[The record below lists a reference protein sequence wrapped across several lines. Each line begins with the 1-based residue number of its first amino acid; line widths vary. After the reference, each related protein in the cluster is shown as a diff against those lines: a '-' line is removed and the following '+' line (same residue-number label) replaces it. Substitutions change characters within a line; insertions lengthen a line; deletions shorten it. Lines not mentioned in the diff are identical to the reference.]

1 MIFKE
6 VRGTVTARNDA
17 DRLDWG
23 VTTEDAMLREL
34 QFESLRTFESER
46 AVGVFDYLFRR
57 IDSNSAPE
65 LLHTKCLWPRILWLE
80 IPEQNY
86 DCTRCTVTGRQ

>member
-6 VRGTVTARNDA
+6 VRGTATARNDA
-17 DRLDWG
+17 DRLDWR

-46 AVGVFDYLFRR
+46 AVGVFDYLFRHDR
-57 IDSNSAPE
+57 FEFGAGIAHKMFVAAYTLARNSRAK
-65 LLHTKCLWPRILWLE
+65 L
-80 IPEQNY
+80 
-86 DCTRCTVTGRQ
+86 